1 MAIKDVSDD
10 ALTDV
15 ISLRGRIAVI
25 TGGGA
30 GIGRAAGRRLAEAG
44 AKVVIADLDEAAA
57 RNAVGSFP
65 GSGHLALRVDVR
77 NSASVAALAANA
89 VEALGGLDIW
99 VNNAGVYPVRPVLEM
114 SDAEWERTIGV
125 NLSGSF
131 FGAREAARQMIS
143 LGTHGVIVNVQSTTV
158 HKVPAPG
165 LAHYIA
171 AKGGVEAMTRALA
184 LEFGPHN
191 VRVLSV
197 APTLTRT
204 EGTLAQK
211 PQLEAAMGGG
221 GDAHQLYGSRLPLG
235 RIARPDD
242 IARVVVF
249 CASDLSLM
257 MTGSVLSVDGGDLVC

>member
-1 MAIKDVSDD
+1 MAIKDVSDY
-10 ALTDV
+10 ALNDV
-15 ISLRGRIAVI
+15 VSLRGRVAVI
-25 TGGGA
+25 TGGAA

-44 AKVVIADLDEAAA
+44 AKVVLADLDEAAA
-57 RNAVGSFP
+57 SDAAGSLP

-77 NSASVAALAANA
+77 DPVSVAALAVN
-89 VEALGGLDIW
+89 VGNALGRLDVW
-99 VNNAGVYPVRPVLEM
+99 VNNAGVYPVCPALEM
-114 SDAEWERTIGV
+114 SDAEWERIIGV

-131 FGAREAARQMIS
+131 FGAREAARQMIA
-143 LGTHGVIVNVQSTTV
+143 LGTPGVIVNTQSTTV

-191 VRVLSV
+191 IRVLSV

-211 PQLEAAMGGG
+211 PQLEAAMGNS
-221 GDAHQLYGSRLPLG
+221 GDAHELYGSRLPLG

-242 IARVVVF
+242 IARVVLF
-249 CASDLSLM
+249 CSSDLSLM